1 METNENI
8 MKITK
13 TKLRQIIK
21 EELKLMLE
29 YERYVYRR
37 EDGELWIKDDDGN
50 DELYSG
56 PDHDDYDHLEPGGQ
70 GETIFGTGDPGR
82 YRDDEGGPGGSYGG
96 AAFGDSRGTYSRRR
110 RRY

>member
-1 METNENI
+1 

-13 TKLRQIIK
+13 TRLKQIIQ
-21 EELKLMLE
+21 EEIKLILE

-50 DELYSG
+50 DEPAPHLE
-56 PDHDDYDHLEPGGQ
+56 HEYDHLEAGGQ

-82 YRDDEGGPGGSYGG
+82 HRDDEGGPGGSYGG

>member
-1 METNENI
+1 

-21 EELKLMLE
+21 EEIKLMLE

-37 EDGELWIKDDDGN
+37 SATAAHPKGELWIKDDDGN
-50 DELYSG
+50 DEPAPHLEYE
-56 PDHDDYDHLEPGGQ
+56 YDHLEAGGQ

-82 YRDDEGGPGGSYGG
+82 HRDDEGGPGGSYGG
-96 AAFGDSRGTYSRRR
+96 AAFGDSRGTSGRR